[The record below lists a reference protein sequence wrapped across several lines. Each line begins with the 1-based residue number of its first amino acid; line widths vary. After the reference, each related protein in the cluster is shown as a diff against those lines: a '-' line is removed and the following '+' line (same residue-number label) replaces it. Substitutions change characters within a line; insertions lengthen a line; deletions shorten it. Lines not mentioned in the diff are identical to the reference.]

1 MGELFRRLNY
11 LLHRRDRDREL
22 EAEMLHHREMMG
34 GDRKRDFGNI
44 TRLRE
49 DAREAWGW
57 TWIERFIQD
66 LSYAAR
72 ILRRSPGFTLTA
84 VLVLSIG
91 IGVNITAFTLFNMVA
106 LEPLPV
112 RDPASLIMLQ
122 RRSPTRIGGEMPYPH
137 IDFYRQHSH
146 TLSSVMSIM
155 GIPPVTLDTDMQPA
169 HLSFAT
175 ANYFSELGTH
185 PALGRLFDPA
195 LDDAFSG
202 PPIAVLSYRF
212 WQQRLNADPAV
223 IGRVLHLNG
232 KAVTVAGVLPDAF
245 ASLGADRAELW
256 MPILQQPYL
265 VQGSKLLSDPEADA
279 VRMWARLA
287 PGTTAKTAEQ
297 ELLSLTNQLRLR
309 DPKNVWENEFLLSFP
324 AGHLQVMQ
332 PDMYQVVAMISVL
345 TLLILAVTCA
355 NLGGL
360 LLARGVTREHEIGI
374 RIAIGA
380 SKQRILRQL
389 LTESLL
395 LASIGSFVGLALS
408 IVVMR
413 VTLTFTDAPA
423 WLSATPDWRVFGF
436 SFVIAVIAA
445 VLFGFAPALQIAGQ
459 KHRKPIARQVL
470 IAAQVTASC
479 VLLIVAGLLVRAMHH
494 TLYNS
499 PGFGYQSVLSIDPQ
513 LAQHGYNRTAAG
525 TYLAQMESRLRER
538 PGVLSV
544 ALVKLPPMG
553 HSVARIGTEIQ
564 GKHVDIFPNS
574 VGPAYF
580 QTMNIPF
587 LLGRTFHPGEQHVT
601 IVSES
606 LANRIWHG
614 DDPIGKPMPS
624 DEPSS
629 TPLDIVVGVV
639 GNARVNA
646 LSDSDATEQYWP
658 AQVDDMPQMSI
669 VLKAVGTPSAMF
681 PAIKSMSQS
690 LDLRVFPDVRPLES
704 LFQENVAN
712 VKRIAA
718 AVSLVGLIAVLLAG
732 VGIVGLVAY
741 TASQRAKEI
750 AIRLALGATRR
761 QVLHA
766 ILSQFA
772 WPVALGLIAGVFIA
786 ATTSSALRST
796 LYGVSNLDPT
806 SYSAAALLLLLI
818 MMIATVLPARRSL
831 RLDIAKALHHDQ

>member
-34 GDRKRDFGNI
+34 RDRKRDFGNV

-57 TWIERFIQD
+57 TWIERLIQD
-66 LSYAAR
+66 LGYAAR
-72 ILRRSPGFTLTA
+72 ILRRSLGFTLTA

-137 IDFYRQHSH
+137 IDFYRQHAR
-146 TLSSVMSIM
+146 TLSSVMAIM
-155 GIPPVTLDTDMQPA
+155 GVPPVTLDTDMQPA
-169 HLSFAT
+169 HLSFAS

-195 LDDAFSG
+195 LDDTSSA

-256 MPILQQPYL
+256 MSILQQPYL

-287 PGTTAKTAEQ
+287 PGTTAKAAEQ

-309 DPKNVWENEFLLSFP
+309 DPKNVWDGEFLLSFP

-374 RIAIGA
+374 RVAIGA

-395 LASIGSFVGLALS
+395 LASLGSLVGLALS
-408 IVVMR
+408 IAVMR
-413 VTLTFTDAPA
+413 ATLTLTDAPA

-436 SFVIAVIAA
+436 SLVITGVAA
-445 VLFGFAPALQIAGQ
+445 VFFGFAPALQIARQ

-470 IAAQVTASC
+470 IAAQVAASC

-513 LAQHGYNRTAAG
+513 LAQHGYTPTAAG
-525 TYLAQMESRLRER
+525 AYLAQMESRLRER

-574 VGPAYF
+574 VEPAYF

-614 DDPIGKPMPS
+614 ADPIGKPVPS

-629 TPLDIVVGVV
+629 TPPDIVVGVV

-669 VLKAVGTPSAMF
+669 VLKAAGTSSAMY
-681 PAIKSMSQS
+681 PAIKSISQS
-690 LDLRVFPDVRPLES
+690 LDPRVFPEIRPLES

-712 VKRIAA
+712 VERIAA
-718 AVSLVGLIAVLLAG
+718 AVSLVGLIAVLLAA

-750 AIRLALGATRR
+750 AIRLALGATRT

-772 WPVALGLIAGVFIA
+772 WPVALGLLAGVSIA
-786 ATTSSALRST
+786 ATASSALRST
-796 LYGVSNLDPT
+796 LYGISNLDPA
-806 SYSAAALLLLLI
+806 SYVAATLLLLLI
-818 MMIATVLPARRSL
+818 VMVATVLPARRSL